1 MRDGEIMIRTVL
13 CLVTASLFAIQPV
26 MAEEATDSNFADY
39 TVLLGGSPFG
49 GSLTFAVNQSKKTTY
64 NFTLGGAPSGLVEL
78 TDQEIGDNKY
88 DIAGSSSWVG
98 AFINHRPIDGVEWF
112 RVSAGI
118 GIGNIE
124 NEITAEDGSVY
135 SANYTEN
142 PVGYLGIGFGA
153 DTDKGFQW
161 AVDLGWL
168 QTAGPMVMGP
178 DAAVV
183 EDIQDHWMFGKALP
197 NIQFSVGYGF

>member
-1 MRDGEIMIRTVL
+1 MIRTVL
-13 CLVTASLFAIQPV
+13 CLVAASLFAIQPV
-26 MAEEATDSNFADY
+26 MAEETADSNFAEY

-64 NFTLGGAPSGLVEL
+64 QFSLGGAPGIKM
-78 TDQEIGDNKY
+78 TDVEIGDSKY
-88 DIAGSSSWVG
+88 DIENTSSWVG

-112 RVSAGI
+112 RVNAGI

-124 NEITAEDGSVY
+124 NDITAGDGTVY
-135 SANYTEN
+135 TANYTEN

-153 DTDKGFQW
+153 DTNKGFQW
-161 AVDLGWL
+161 AFDLGWL

-183 EDIQDHWMFGKALP
+183 EDIKDNFMFGKVLP
-197 NIQFSVGYGF
+197 NMQLSLGYGF